1 MISARYVLKNLC
13 NLYNL
18 KKNYNFIGHNNLL
31 YLQNLPCSNGFL
43 ESTVAVLPGWRRVL
57 SSYPVV
63 TWSNFIEYLRSTVN
77 LLASEEHMKEL
88 IYKLQLMGE
97 VSV

>member
-1 MISARYVLKNLC
+1 M
-13 NLYNL
+13 
-18 KKNYNFIGHNNLL
+18 
-31 YLQNLPCSNGFL
+31 
-43 ESTVAVLPGWRRVL
+43 AVLPGWRRVL